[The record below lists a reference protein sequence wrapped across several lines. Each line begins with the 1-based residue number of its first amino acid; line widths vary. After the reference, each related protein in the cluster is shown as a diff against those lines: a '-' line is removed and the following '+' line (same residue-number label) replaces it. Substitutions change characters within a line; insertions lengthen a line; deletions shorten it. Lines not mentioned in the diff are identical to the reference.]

1 MNNITSFGKNLGA
14 SFTPFAQR
22 TQQYV
27 KEQLG
32 QADEKTELPPDY
44 LALERRV
51 DALKAVHTKLL
62 AATSQYTNE
71 AYDYPPNI
79 RESFTDLSRTV
90 GDKVK
95 LLSSASSAAEAQAAF
110 TAPPS
115 SKPAPKTFN
124 HAIARASLA
133 GSRAVV
139 EADLG
144 VEGSGVA
151 APSGTSGEAGA
162 DALSHALEK
171 YAVAQEKV
179 GEARLYQ
186 DVQISSR
193 FLSPWQTTLNTSIG
207 YASKARRAVADA
219 RLVLDAAK
227 GRAKTRFG
235 SEAAYDEKTRQEIE
249 KAEDEFVAK
258 VEEASGIMKNCLD
271 TPEPLRNLVELV
283 RAQREFHESAAK
295 TLAEV
300 EDEVERA
307 QGEQEEAYRK
317 ARDGA

>member
-1 MNNITSFGKNLGA
+1 MNNFTSFSKNLGA

-62 AATSQYTNE
+62 AATSQYSNE
-71 AYDYPPNI
+71 SYDYPPNI
-79 RESFTDLSRTV
+79 RESFADLSRTV

-95 LLSSASSAAEAQAAF
+95 LLSSASSAAEAQAAL

-124 HAIARASLA
+124 HAIARASLG

-144 VEGSGVA
+144 VESAGSA
-151 APSGTSGEAGA
+151 TGTTGGAGG
-162 DALSHALEK
+162 DALSTALEK

-186 DVQISSR
+186 DTQIASR

-207 YASKARRAVADA
+207 YAAKARRAVGDA
-219 RLVLDAAK
+219 RLNLDAVK
-227 GRAKTRFG
+227 SRARTRFG
-235 SEAAYDEKTRQEIE
+235 SESGYDEKTRTEIE

-283 RAQREFHESAAK
+283 RAQREFHENAAK
-295 TLAEV
+295 VLAEV
-300 EDEVERA
+300 EDEVEKA
-307 QGEQEEAYRK
+307 QNEQEDAYRK
-317 ARDGA
+317 SRDGA

>member
-1 MNNITSFGKNLGA
+1 MNNFTSFGKNLGA
-14 SFTPFAQR
+14 SITPFAQR

-62 AATSQYTNE
+62 AATSQYSNE
-71 AYDYPPNI
+71 SYDYPPNI

-124 HAIARASLA
+124 HAIARASLG

-144 VEGSGVA
+144 VESAGSA
-151 APSGTSGEAGA
+151 TGTSGGAGG
-162 DALSHALEK
+162 DALSTALEK

-186 DVQISSR
+186 DTQIASR

-207 YASKARRAVADA
+207 YAAKARRAVGDA
-219 RLVLDAAK
+219 RLNLDAVK
-227 GRAKTRFG
+227 SRARTRFG
-235 SEAAYDEKTRQEIE
+235 SESSYDEKTRTEIE

-283 RAQREFHESAAK
+283 RAQREFHENAAK
-295 TLAEV
+295 VLAEV
-300 EDEVERA
+300 EDEVEKA
-307 QGEQEEAYRK
+307 QNEQEDAYRK
-317 ARDGA
+317 SRDGA

>member
-32 QADEKTELPPDY
+32 QAEEKTELPPDY

-62 AATSQYTNE
+62 AATSQYSNE
-71 AYDYPPNI
+71 SYDYPPNI

-144 VEGSGVA
+144 ATDSGPA
-151 APSGTSGEAGA
+151 TGTTGGAGG
-162 DALSHALEK
+162 DALSTALEK

-186 DVQISSR
+186 DTQIASR

-207 YASKARRAVADA
+207 YAAKARRAVADA
-219 RLVLDAAK
+219 RLNLDAVK
-227 GRAKTRFG
+227 SRARARLG
-235 SEAAYDEKTRQEIE
+235 AEGNYDEKTRAEIE

-283 RAQREFHESAAK
+283 RAQREFYENAAK
-295 TLAEV
+295 VLEEV
-300 EDEVERA
+300 EGEVERA

-317 ARDGA
+317 SRDGA